1 VFHGAS
7 SSLVSYFEGVGCPI
21 PIHNNPVDFVID
33 LITESSKELSDE
45 KKVLE
50 KFKTNI
56 LVEKFNQR
64 EKENLY
70 SAPKV
75 DIPHFPKSSK
85 NSNWWIFEFFIL
97 TIRSFLMVF
106 RNPSL
111 TFVRLIQVLFMS
123 LLIGLLYIER
133 VQGQKVV
140 RNTLG
145 AIFFILLQ

>member
-1 VFHGAS
+1 
-7 SSLVSYFEGVGCPI
+7 
-21 PIHNNPVDFVID
+21 
-33 LITESSKELSDE
+33 LITESSKDIPEE

-50 KFKTNI
+50 KFKINV